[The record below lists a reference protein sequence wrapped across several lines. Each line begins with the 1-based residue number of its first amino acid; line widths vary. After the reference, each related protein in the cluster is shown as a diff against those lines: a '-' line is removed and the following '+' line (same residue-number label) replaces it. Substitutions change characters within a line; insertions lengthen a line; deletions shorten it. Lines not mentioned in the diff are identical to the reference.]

1 MGAKGCTD
9 ARRAVGWHGLAA
21 PGDGWPTPAS
31 HRPAPTSTIPIYGGF
46 LVNAAFLML
55 TAAWMT
61 GADPVAAPAAPPA
74 APAPAVI
81 AGSGCGGG
89 CGSAFNGFCGE
100 PQLSVAGTGAV

>member
-1 MGAKGCTD
+1 MGVRMPEGQWD
-9 ARRAVGWHGLAA
+9 GMGWRPPRYGRLA
-21 PGDGWPTPAS
+21 PAS
-31 HRPAPTSTIPIYGGF
+31 HRPAPTMTIPIYGGF

-74 APAPAVI
+74 AAAPAVI

-89 CGSAFNGFCGE
+89 CGSSCGDTCCK
-100 PQLSVAGTGAV
+100 PKLC